1 MGTSAPPVV
10 RGITMCHSTLCPLQK
25 ASSEGGL
32 PMNLAEDLVTRAPG
46 EQGAWVEVPARGD
59 LSEAVRPL

>member
-1 MGTSAPPVV
+1 
-10 RGITMCHSTLCPLQK
+10 MCHSTLCPLQK